1 MNTTV
6 VYSTFNNKYSDYY
19 TMYVT
24 GVDEYPGVNAYRCY
38 GSYRMTSGV
47 ESLGFCY
54 AKDDNNIIY
63 SYDDIKQHIYIPY
76 LTPTDF
82 PAVFVKNLFKDD
94 TGWYFEQVYKNVI
107 QIPCFAKDNGTILK
121 AIVITIN
128 NDLITQGF
136 SVSVP
141 VFISSTKDNNN
152 FIYEYVMR
160 LDMPASAVSHNPG
173 EIEGTYINRND
184 VYIPATYVLVF
195 IDNDGNEFKMKA
207 IDIVV

>member
-1 MNTTV
+1 
-6 VYSTFNNKYSDYY
+6 
-19 TMYVT
+19 
-24 GVDEYPGVNAYRCY
+24 
-38 GSYRMTSGV
+38 MTSGV

-54 AKDDNNIIY
+54 AKNVNNIIY
-63 SYDDIKQHIYIPY
+63 SSGGIKQHIYIPFNNI
-76 LTPTDF
+76 L
-82 PAVFVKNLFKDD
+82 NLYKDD

-107 QIPCFAKDNGTILK
+107 QIPCFAKNNGTILK
-121 AIVITIN
+121 AIEITIN
-128 NDLITQGF
+128 KQGF

-160 LDMPASAVSHNPG
+160 LDIPAGAVKISPNTQATSVPTAKHG
-173 EIEGTYINRND
+173 AIFYD
-184 VYIPATYVLVF
+184 LYIPATYVLVF